1 MSTLLEQALQGRPL
15 DLDIID
21 MHAHIGRYSF
31 SIPDLSPES
40 IVRVMDRM
48 GVRRLVCS
56 PMRVMTQYT
65 EEGNALVL
73 DAMKAHPERILGYV
87 AVRPLDADKVRTSVL
102 KWLDAGFTG
111 IKLHSNNGFPY
122 SDAAYTPAYEIAN
135 ERCLPVLF
143 HTWGEPEM
151 LDLMR
156 ELSAKYPDA
165 SLLLAHAGTCNEEGY
180 ISIARDCPNV
190 YLDPTLSI
198 SPRGLIQR
206 LVEGAGA
213 DRIVWGSDACFL
225 SMAQQLGKVVAARIP
240 EEDKKKILRDNA
252 ERILARVKTA

>member
-15 DLDIID
+15 DLDAID
-21 MHAHIGRYSF
+21 MHGHIGRYQF
-31 SIPDLSPES
+31 AIPDLSPGS

-48 GVRRLVCS
+48 GVRRIFCS
-56 PMRVMTQYT
+56 AMRVMTRYT

-87 AVRPLDADKVRTSVL
+87 AVYPFDADTVRTSVL
-102 KWLDAGFTG
+102 KWLGAGFSG
-111 IKLHSNNGFPY
+111 IKLHNNNGFPY
-122 SDAAYTPAYEIAN
+122 SDPAYTPAYEIAN
-135 ERCLPVLF
+135 ERHLPVLF
-143 HTWGEPEM
+143 HTWGEPEL
-151 LDLMR
+151 LDVMR
-156 ELSAKYPDA
+156 KLSHKYPEA

-198 SPRGLIQR
+198 SPRGLVQR
-206 LVEGAGA
+206 LVEGAGSE
-213 DRIVWGSDACFL
+213 RILWGSDACFL

-240 EEDKKKILRDNA
+240 EEDKKMILRDNA
-252 ERILARVKTA
+252 ERILARVKPS